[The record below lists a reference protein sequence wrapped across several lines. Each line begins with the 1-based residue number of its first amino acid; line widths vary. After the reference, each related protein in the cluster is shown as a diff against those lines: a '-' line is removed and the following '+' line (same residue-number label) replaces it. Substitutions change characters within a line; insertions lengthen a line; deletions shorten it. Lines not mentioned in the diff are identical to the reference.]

1 MTRPCVLSRAWS
13 ESEGWCG
20 YGLSVLELKKTE
32 EATEGKEDTESEDGL
47 SGGEGSALDRG
58 DDEGTEL
65 GPGGGISMVG
75 KWRDLTVDTLVL
87 MLSSIVVVVGDKTG
101 RAIQWP
107 AGAGPGPE
115 SFPHPA
121 PRGRALPP

>member
-20 YGLSVLELKKTE
+20 YGLLALELKKTE

-65 GPGGGISMVG
+65 GPADGGGISMVG
-75 KWRDLTVDTLVL
+75 K
-87 MLSSIVVVVGDKTG
+87 
-101 RAIQWP
+101 
-107 AGAGPGPE
+107 
-115 SFPHPA
+115 
-121 PRGRALPP
+121 